1 MLQPS
6 CAEDLSMCLESASL
20 ETYYLQS
27 QNGNL
32 YSTHYFEEGGL
43 NSPSE
48 FEPLRPDVLESIP
61 WCTEAFG
68 VYNFRRCL

>member
-1 MLQPS
+1 MLHLYCP
-6 CAEDLSMCLESASL
+6 DNFSMGLDSTCS

-32 YSTHYFEEGGL
+32 YSTRYFEEGGL

-48 FEPLRPDVLESIP
+48 FEPLRPDVPKHIP

-68 VYNFRRCL
+68 V